1 MYATITTTLIQCLY
15 TSSFLNRF
23 PFSQFCASIKMAN
36 KREIDTILENLEE
49 EYTHDLAIHL
59 YSTHL
64 LHQVDPIFPRQNW
77 SSWPQPF
84 DTVPDPK
91 TVTTYIHDNPF
102 NFENGETE
110 EEYTRTKL
118 FHGVK
123 VQERITSPEQD
134 LKLELKALI
143 ERKIYSKVHQQLK
156 KNKGK
161 PAVKNLV
168 PVVEI
173 KDYLIQSMVDKL
185 TVQVEDVLDT
195 LVETRLVAA
204 TRRHG
209 KRLMNWLDVLLAKLN
224 VDIENNENVDVTWYR
239 DLYARL
245 TELFAYQ
252 YKFEYEESLVYVRDT
267 DINGEEDDEEADSS
281 TYETPEEGDD
291 NDSDDL
297 VVPVFDYDTFVDE
310 INSKKRRLPDSR
322 SQLSYQHY
330 KIRTQRKKA
339 SYETGM
345 QAKRQTFL
353 KTLEVRER
361 LQALSWE
368 NKFNI
373 PRKKLKATRHIPESF
388 DISQQEKRAL
398 AVSSLAIDE
407 DTYIT

>member
-1 MYATITTTLIQCLY
+1 
-15 TSSFLNRF
+15 
-23 PFSQFCASIKMAN
+23 MAN
-36 KREIDTILENLEE
+36 KREIDTILENFED

-64 LHQVDPIFPRQNW
+64 LHQVDPIFPRENW
-77 SSWPQPF
+77 SSWPQSF

-91 TVTTYIHDNPF
+91 TVTTYMHDNPF
-102 NFENGETE
+102 NVENDESDQE
-110 EEYTRTKL
+110 STRTKS

-123 VQERITSPEQD
+123 VQERITSSESD

-156 KNKGK
+156 KNTGK
-161 PAVKNLV
+161 PAAKNLV

-173 KDYLIQSMVDKL
+173 KDYLIRSMVDKL
-185 TVQVEDVLDT
+185 TGQVDDILDA
-195 LVETRLVAA
+195 LIETRLVAA

-209 KRLMNWLDVLLAKLN
+209 KKLMNWLDVLLAKLN
-224 VDIENNENVDVTWYR
+224 ADIENNENVDVIWYR
-239 DLYARL
+239 DIYARL
-245 TELFAYQ
+245 TELFAFQ
-252 YKFEYEESLVYVRDT
+252 YKYEYEESPVYVGNTELNGDEDIVDAESNT
-267 DINGEEDDEEADSS
+267 DEAS
-281 TYETPEEGDD
+281 EEGDED
-291 NDSDDL
+291 GESDGDDADDDL

-310 INSKKRRLPDSR
+310 IDSKKRRLPDSR

-330 KIRTQRKKA
+330 KIRTQRKKS

-388 DISQQEKRAL
+388 DISEQEKRAL